1 MADVTITMLHQ
12 KFIVRSRYLVY
23 ITHSVLSA
31 MQQIGYDLQ
40 TWLDYRL
47 SVAKCFF
54 RFISTCATLKEEKRR
69 GFLLAES
76 SYDWRMERI
85 LLFAEICLLLLEKLR
100 GLVLINDLF
109 VL

>member
-1 MADVTITMLHQ
+1 M
-12 KFIVRSRYLVY
+12 RYFKR
-23 ITHSVLSA
+23 
-31 MQQIGYDLQ
+31 G
-40 TWLDYRL
+40 
-47 SVAKCFF
+47 K
-54 RFISTCATLKEEKRR
+54 EKRL
-69 GFLLAES
+69 LLAES